1 LPLCNKII
9 GLDETYIFTLKR
21 SPPKYN
27 NLWKRRHLMVLKC
40 SAGRMHCANS
50 QSPLEVLEFEFQI
63 KLELFLYSK
72 GGKKL

>member
-1 LPLCNKII
+1 
-9 GLDETYIFTLKR
+9 
-21 SPPKYN
+21 
-27 NLWKRRHLMVLKC
+27 MVLKC